1 MGWAG
6 CTDDVLF
13 GVVSESAQRGEEKEA
28 TTMSDLY
35 CVQCYEKSGDK
46 RKPAIVVFQGLSLCE
61 THLQAQV
68 KTRIA
73 LMTRDDADE

>member
-28 TTMSDLY
+28 TTMSEVTGY
-35 CVQCYEKSGDK
+35 CHKC
-46 RKPAIVVFQGLSLCE
+46 GLSVYHE
-61 THLQAQV
+61 T
-68 KTRIA
+68 A
-73 LMTRDDADE
+73 LDEGLTWCAVCAIEADEVDDE